1 MTDHL
6 VAYEYG
12 TGVVWGCVK
21 ARTAEEIQAVA
32 PELDVY
38 PAAPPWMPTER
49 VRSIPS
55 VPCISEMEFSIRWS
69 TAARL
74 PANHRSTTVHE
85 YHRSQ

>member
-49 VRSIPS
+49 VRSIRERAVYLGDGVLDS
-55 VPCISEMEFSIRWS
+55 VVHRRSF
-69 TAARL
+69 AR
-74 PANHRSTTVHE
+74 
-85 YHRSQ
+85 